1 MRSRLVILLSMF
13 LLVACGS
20 SSGPTTVVE
29 KSQEAQESV
38 VIKSDRFWADPAV
51 IRSCEENE
59 ITTLHWKV
67 PDDMT
72 VEVHVG
78 APNGALFAVAKGE
91 DSKETDRWVKNRM
104 KFFLVDA
111 ATREVLA
118 EANVLIDRSGC
129 D

>member
-1 MRSRLVILLSMF
+1 MF
-13 LLVACGS
+13 LLMACDS

-29 KSQEAQESV
+29 KSQEVEESV

-59 ITTLHWKV
+59 ITTLYWNI
-67 PDDMT
+67 PGEMT
-72 VEVHVG
+72 VEVRVG
-78 APNGALFAVAKGE
+78 TPDGALFAVAQGE
-91 DSKETDRWVKNRM
+91 GSKETDRWVKNGM

-111 ATREVLA
+111 ATREVIA
-118 EANVLIDRSGC
+118 EANALIDRSGC